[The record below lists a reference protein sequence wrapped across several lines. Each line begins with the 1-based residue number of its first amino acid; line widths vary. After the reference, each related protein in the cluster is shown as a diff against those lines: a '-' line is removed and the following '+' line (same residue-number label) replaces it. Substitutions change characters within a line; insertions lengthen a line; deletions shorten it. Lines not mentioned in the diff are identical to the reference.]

1 MQEDGG
7 SSSARRVEE
16 RSGDGSINGRDN
28 ETELKK
34 RGLCLVP
41 LSMIVDYLG

>member
-1 MQEDGG
+1 MGF
-7 SSSARRVEE
+7 
-16 RSGDGSINGRDN
+16 IGRDSDCA
-28 ETELKK
+28 ELKK